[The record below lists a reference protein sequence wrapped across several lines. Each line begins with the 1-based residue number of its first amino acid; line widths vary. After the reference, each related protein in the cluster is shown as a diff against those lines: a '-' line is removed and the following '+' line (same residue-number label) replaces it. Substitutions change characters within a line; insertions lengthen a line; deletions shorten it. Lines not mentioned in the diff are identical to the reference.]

1 MKINNKLLL
10 GILALSVAATSCSS
24 DEPVNTASNND
35 VFGDT
40 PIVLDSYLKRTV
52 LARDG
57 EDTASDATS
66 LTALKTS
73 GFGVFAYYTGTT
85 AWSSFTSTGAS
96 YFMENQAVTYSNNA
110 WTYTPTKYWPK
121 NTSDMISFFAYA
133 PYASGTALT
142 NGALSYSGGY
152 DLLAASATDQKKSTN
167 NGTVKL
173 TFAHKTARLA
183 VNVKTTANASAATFK
198 VKDVKIG
205 GNAYFLTGNY
215 NLLTGTWTTESNADA
230 TESIFGLGSD
240 YTVTTTAASIMG
252 TTNPYKYIVPA
263 VSEYAAGNIQITITY
278 SETIGGVAYSD
289 VTYTADLGKLLE
301 AGKSYTV
308 TFSIGLDE
316 IKFDADVTNWSEVT
330 DTVNL

>member
-1 MKINNKLLL
+1 MKMNNKLIL

-57 EDTASDATS
+57 EDSSSDATS
-66 LTALKTS
+66 LAALKTS
-73 GFGVFAYYTGTT
+73 GFGVFAYYTSTT

-96 YFMENQAVTYSNNA
+96 YFMENQAVTYSDNA

-152 DLLAASATDQKKSTN
+152 DLLAAYAIDQTKSTN
-167 NGTVKL
+167 SGTVKL

-183 VNVKTTANASAATFK
+183 VNVVTTAAANTATFK
-198 VKDVKIG
+198 VKNVTIG
-205 GNAYFLTGNY
+205 GNAYFLTGSY
-215 NLLTGTWTTESNADA
+215 NLLTDAWTPGTATTTAQKVY
-230 TESIFGLGSD
+230 GLTDD

-263 VSEYAAGNIQITITY
+263 NSEYTTGDLQITITY
-278 SETIGGVAYSD
+278 SETIGGITYSD
-289 VTYTADLGKLLE
+289 VTYTADLNKVLE

-316 IKFDADVTNWSEVT
+316 IKFDADVTNWSE
-330 DTVNL
+330 DTKTITL